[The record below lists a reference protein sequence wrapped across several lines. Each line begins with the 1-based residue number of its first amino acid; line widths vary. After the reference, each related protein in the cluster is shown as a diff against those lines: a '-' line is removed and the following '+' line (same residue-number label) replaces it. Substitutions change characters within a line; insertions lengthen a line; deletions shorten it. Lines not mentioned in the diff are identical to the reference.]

1 MVGGL
6 CEENALY
13 VYMTWSK
20 NNLDKNKIKN

>member
-6 CEENALY
+6 CEKNALY

-20 NNLDKNKIKN
+20 NNLYKNKVKN